1 MVQSGFLMTRMVGKK
16 DKKHTKETVPFHIKW
31 GWLGGGKDRR
41 DDVLILT
48 FVLTILGIV

>member
-1 MVQSGFLMTRMVGKK
+1 MRGK
-16 DKKHTKETVPFHIKW
+16 DEKKNTKEAVPLYIKW

-48 FVLTILGIV
+48 FVLTISGIV